1 LYDCQAL
8 PLAPGRDIVIHHAS
22 VRAFSPTRWIASG
35 LFVSLG
41 LYAPVTRAATDYCGV
56 TIVEDLTLDED
67 LTCAA
72 GGITVGADGIT
83 INLQGHT
90 ITGVGAR
97 ARDRQPCRRP
107 PGVSTFPT
115 TVIPTRAGNEFV
127 ARYLVSRTALDR

>member
-8 PLAPGRDIVIHHAS
+8 PLAPGRDIVIHHAT

-72 GGITVGADGIT
+72 GGVTVGADGIT

-90 ITGVGAR
+90 ITRAVAR

-107 PGVSTFPT
+107 PGVFYFPDDGH
-115 TVIPTRAGNEFV
+115 PN
-127 ARYLVSRTALDR
+127 ARGQ